1 MAGGH
6 FILASGGMLSQ
17 RIRAG
22 RTRRAEISGR
32 IPGEPI
38 RTAVRLMIWLNC
50 EPIKAPI
57 RLMTSNWQ
65 QSDWPEFRFD
75 LSGVA
80 AHLGGIG

>member
-38 RTAVRLMIWLNC
+38 
-50 EPIKAPI
+50 KAPI

-65 QSDWPEFRFD
+65 HSDWPEFRFD